1 MWKNVVVLKSALILL
16 GHAAENLTVTVRP
29 VDNDFGSEE
38 IVPCEGMPTL
48 SAASDNIIRTKAAWD
63 SFIEANPLV
72 IIGAAASDCEGCCDS
87 EPILRDLGLL
97 MEGKA
102 KLSYPE
108 KHKK

>member
-16 GHAAENLTVTVRP
+16 GHASEDLTFTMRP
-29 VDNDFGSEE
+29 VD
-38 IVPCEGMPTL
+38 IVPCEGMLTL

-72 IIGAAASDCEGCCDS
+72 VIGAAASDCEGCCDS